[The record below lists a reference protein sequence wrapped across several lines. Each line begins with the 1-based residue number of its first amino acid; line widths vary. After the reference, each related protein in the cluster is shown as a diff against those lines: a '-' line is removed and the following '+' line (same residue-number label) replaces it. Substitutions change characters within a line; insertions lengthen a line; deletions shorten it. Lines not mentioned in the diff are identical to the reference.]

1 MRDGVSRNS
10 HHPHH
15 GCVRVC
21 AAAKPR
27 FFTTSPLP
35 RPLIGLPPE
44 TPPGP
49 QPVAGTCTRNRCCC
63 CSGPPFCFFALTHS
77 STAGSFL
84 PFSDDDDDDEE
95 TQKCNASVPKC
106 PLPGATPP
114 EPRALRQPS
123 ARTRRHHR
131 FCRLKL
137 HQYTRK
143 HIGAAHN
150 AIASMLVLHTMAT
163 GDRGGGPNVRCTL
176 VLVPAMASGARV
188 ACRKHVF
195 SCGESDLSREGT
207 RKNTLTPRAKL

>member
-21 AAAKPR
+21 VPAKPR

-63 CSGPPFCFFALTHS
+63 CSYPPFCFFALTHS

-95 TQKCNASVPKC
+95 TQKCNASVPSAPSPAQ
-106 PLPGATPP
+106 PLQNRAHYVNPP
-114 EPRALRQPS
+114 LERDGTTGS
-123 ARTRRHHR
+123 AVSNCINTH
-131 FCRLKL
+131 
-137 HQYTRK
+137 
-143 HIGAAHN
+143 
-150 AIASMLVLHTMAT
+150 ASTSVLHTMQLQVCWCCT
-163 GDRGGGPNVRCTL
+163 RWRDGDGGIPNVRCTL

-195 SCGESDLSREGT
+195 SCGERDLSREGT